1 MTETQAFVIM
11 KSEVVDTYSSL
22 SKTFEPEFR
31 KYPVE
36 VIVEKK
42 GRNAQRRCKELE
54 ENSDMRT
61 TFWAEPVS
69 NITYY

>member
-1 MTETQAFVIM
+1 MSKFQAFVIM

-22 SKTFEPEFR
+22 SKTVEPEFR

-36 VIVEKK
+36 VIVESK

-54 ENSDMRT
+54 ENSDVRT
-61 TFWAEPVS
+61 TFWAEPVQ
-69 NITYY
+69 NVTYY